1 MFKTLIIF
9 LLLSI
14 YAIHASAHDS
24 KQEVANI
31 DDKIATIEPNID
43 DKIAKK
49 IVTDVCQH
57 CHGIEGEASNV
68 LYPRLAGQHKNYII
82 KQLHDFRSGQ
92 RKGTMNEMAK
102 DLKDDEIVALA
113 TYFSGKPTRKHRVRN
128 KEFAQVGWY
137 IFHRGNEYSG
147 IPACASCHGENGEG
161 SDTLPRLAGQHKR
174 YVTDQ
179 LQQFIEDK
187 RVDPIMHSVAKKL
200 TKMEIE
206 AVASYVSG
214 LK

>member
-1 MFKTLIIF
+1 MFKIFMIF
-9 LLLSI
+9 LLLSL
-14 YAIHASAHDS
+14 YSVHASE
-24 KQEVANI
+24 QEVATNSSPSNEM
-31 DDKIATIEPNID
+31 AT
-43 DKIAKK
+43 K
-49 IVTDVCQH
+49 IVHDVCQH
-57 CHGIEGEASNV
+57 CHGLEGEASNV
-68 LYPRLAGQHKNYII
+68 IYPRLAGQHKNYII
-82 KQLHDFRSGQ
+82 KQLHNFRSGQ

-113 TYFSGKPTRKHRVRN
+113 IYFSRQPTLKHRVRD
-128 KEFAQVGWY
+128 KQFAQVGWY
-137 IFHRGNEYSG
+137 IFHRGNPYSG

-161 SDTLPRLAGQHKR
+161 SDVLPRLAGQHKR

-179 LQQFIEDK
+179 LQQFISDQ

-200 TKMEIE
+200 TELEIE